1 MNDPES
7 QLSLLDGVVQQLVLA
22 LEQGK
27 DRVFQVAESAKVR
40 QGSMSSEIGSL
51 RGAAQAQSAEFERL
65 QQGVEAARER
75 LDQVIRSGA
84 PDPAVLSAA
93 LEAWADERAE
103 LRVARERAGGLLR
116 QADALETER
125 QGLAAIGALG
135 DEALAQFSDSIE
147 LLAENFRELGSK
159 LESAQQSKALGL
171 HVIRAQE
178 EERRR
183 LAREIHDG
191 PAQLLNSVVLR
202 INVCLKLFDTDL
214 QRLGEELN
222 QLKELVRLSLQ
233 DVRKIIFDLRPMAL
247 DDLGLIPALR
257 AFLKDYQARFGIE
270 TDFVAFGNERR
281 FDSAFEIAIF
291 RLVQE
296 ALNNVYK
303 HAGAARVWV
312 KVDTA
317 GGQEVRLTVRDDGV
331 GFDPEKL
338 RQTQAG
344 TKFGLVGMRERTEL
358 LGGSMEIISA
368 PGQSARLNFTFPV
381 GE

>member
-1 MNDPES
+1 MNEPES

-27 DRVFQVAESAKVR
+27 DRALQVAESVKVR
-40 QGSMSSEIGSL
+40 QGSTAADIGSL
-51 RGAAQAQSAEFERL
+51 RLAAEAQTAEFDRL
-65 QQGVEAARER
+65 QQGVAAAREQ
-75 LDQVIRSGA
+75 LDQVIGA
-84 PDPAVLSAA
+84 GASDPVALTAA
-93 LEAWADERAE
+93 LEAWADGRAE
-103 LRVARERAGGLLR
+103 LRVAHERAAGLLR
-116 QADALETER
+116 QADSLETER
-125 QGLAAIGALG
+125 KGLVAIGALS
-135 DEALAQFSDSIE
+135 DAAVARFADSIE
-147 LLAENFRELGSK
+147 FLVANFRELGSK

-214 QRLGEELN
+214 QRLGDELN

-317 GGQEVRLTVRDDGV
+317 GGQDIRLTVRDDGV
-331 GFDPEKL
+331 GFDVEKL

-358 LGGSMEIISA
+358 LGGSMEILSA
-368 PGQSARLNFTFPV
+368 PGQGARLNFTFPL

>member
-1 MNDPES
+1 
-7 QLSLLDGVVQQLVLA
+7 LLQGVVQQIVFA
-22 LEQGK
+22 LEQG
-27 DRVFQVAESAKVR
+27 
-40 QGSMSSEIGSL
+40 QGSARRMAASARDRRGSMAREIAAL
-51 RGAAQAQSAEFERL
+51 RLAAQAQAAEFERL

-75 LDQVIRSGA
+75 LEGVISAGA
-84 PDPAVLSAA
+84 PDPVELTDA
-93 LEAWADERAE
+93 LQCWADARSD
-103 LRVARERAGGLLR
+103 LLVARERESGLQR
-116 QADALETER
+116 QADSLEAER
-125 QGLAAIGALG
+125 TSLGTMGALG
-135 DEALAQFSDSIE
+135 DEAQARFADSIR
-147 LLAENFRELGSK
+147 LVAENFRELDSR
-159 LESAQQSKALGL
+159 LESAQQSKALGF

-247 DDLGLIPALR
+247 DDLGLLPALR

-270 TDFVAFGNERR
+270 TDFAAFGNERR

-303 HAGAARVWV
+303 HSGATRVWV
-312 KVDTA
+312 KVDTS
-317 GGQEVRLTVRDDGV
+317 GGQEIRLTVRDDGS
-331 GFDPEKL
+331 GFDPDKL
-338 RQTQAG
+338 RQAQAG

-358 LGGSMEIISA
+358 LGGSMEILSA
-368 PGQSARLNFTFPV
+368 PGQGARLNFTFPMA
-381 GE
+381 E

>member
-7 QLSLLDGVVQQLVLA
+7 QVLLDGVVQEMILA

-27 DRVFQVAESAKVR
+27 ERAAQAAEAAKVR
-40 QGSMSSEIGSL
+40 HGSLTGEIESL
-51 RGAAQAQSAEFERL
+51 RGAAEVQSAELARL
-65 QQGVEAARER
+65 QQGVEAARAE
-75 LDQVIRSGA
+75 LDRVIDAGA
-84 PDPAVLSAA
+84 PDPVILTKT
-93 LEAWADERAE
+93 LEAWADARIE
-103 LRVARERAGGLLR
+103 LGVARERSEGLVR
-116 QADALETER
+116 QAESLESER
-125 QGLAAIGALG
+125 NGMAAIGALN
-135 DEALAQFSDSIE
+135 DEALARFSASIG
-147 LLAENFRELGSK
+147 LLVANFRDLGDR
-159 LESAQQSKALGL
+159 LESAEQSKALGF
-171 HVIRAQE
+171 HVIRVQE

-202 INVCLKLFDTDL
+202 INVCLKLFDADL

-281 FDSAFEIAIF
+281 YDSAFEIAIF

-312 KVDTA
+312 KVDTS
-317 GGQEVRLTVRDDGV
+317 GGQEIRLTVRDDGV
-331 GFDPEKL
+331 GFDLEKL
-338 RQTQAG
+338 RQSQAG
-344 TKFGLVGMRERTEL
+344 TKFGLVSMRERTEL
-358 LGGSMEIISA
+358 LGGSMEIIA
-368 PGQSARLNFTFPV
+368 VPGQGARLNFNFPV